1 MILDYSMMQWV
12 LSIVVGISLSRF
24 INTVALMGRKKSR
37 IKFDFLLVSILFAT
51 TTNMIHWW
59 FNSPDYFSNIE
70 GKYIPY
76 MFVFLVIIFYA
87 IALKSLLPSS
97 SELESA
103 DTVDFREIY
112 FHQKDF
118 FYLAMA
124 TIGLIIVGLYI
135 LYPEVEGLA
144 FGLESK
150 TVEIPVLVIV
160 GIILP
165 VILIISDNYYLH
177 VFQTILVLLGFT
189 SQVIKYATTM
199 N

>member
-1 MILDYSMMQWV
+1 
-12 LSIVVGISLSRF
+12 
-24 INTVALMGRKKSR
+24 
-37 IKFDFLLVSILFAT
+37 
-51 TTNMIHWW
+51 
-59 FNSPDYFSNIE
+59 
-70 GKYIPY
+70 
-76 MFVFLVIIFYA
+76 
-87 IALKSLLPSS
+87 
-97 SELESA
+97 
-103 DTVDFREIY
+103 
-112 FHQKDF
+112 
-118 FYLAMA
+118 MA

>member
-1 MILDYSMMQWV
+1 
-12 LSIVVGISLSRF
+12 
-24 INTVALMGRKKSR
+24 
-37 IKFDFLLVSILFAT
+37 
-51 TTNMIHWW
+51 
-59 FNSPDYFSNIE
+59 
-70 GKYIPY
+70 
-76 MFVFLVIIFYA
+76 
-87 IALKSLLPSS
+87 
-97 SELESA
+97 
-103 DTVDFREIY
+103 
-112 FHQKDF
+112 
-118 FYLAMA
+118 MA

-150 TVEIPVLVIV
+150 TIEIPVLVIV